1 MTMVIFHSYVSLP
14 EGNGF
19 FTPRIVES
27 WMFIPI
33 HSLKIWTS
41 VLIEDWPTGDWLTT
55 DQPHDGGISDF
66 VPWRL
71 GITTNQIATPKT
83 NMEPIWNPYI
93 LGLEMF
99 GDVWSL
105 EFMDSIYIF
114 CQGCTPPCSHLTRTL
129 CGIAA
134 VFIFGSAAARVSAPV
149 SPDGPWPHPFCK
161 SCRRSWI
168 SLFPRRAPCIGSI
181 SSCWDHGGGS
191 RVRPC
196 PVMSMLHPSPSPCPV
211 MSMLHPSVS
220 AFAFALSFC
229 HGEF

>member
-1 MTMVIFHSYVSLP
+1 MVIFHSYVSLP

-83 NMEPIWNPYI
+83 NMEPTWNPYI

-99 GDVWSL
+99 GVLSSW
-105 EFMDSIYIF
+105 IPYIF
-114 CQGCTPPCSHLTRTL
+114 FARGAPTMFSSH
-129 CGIAA
+129 A
-134 VFIFGSAAARVSAPV
+134 
-149 SPDGPWPHPFCK
+149 HPLWHRGRFYLWL
-161 SCRRSWI
+161 SCRSSFRTSLPWRSLTSSFLQIMSQIMDFAVSKACALHRIDFQLLRSW
-168 SLFPRRAPCIGSI
+168 R
-181 SSCWDHGGGS
+181 WK
-191 RVRPC
+191 
-196 PVMSMLHPSPSPCPV
+196 
-211 MSMLHPSVS
+211 
-220 AFAFALSFC
+220 
-229 HGEF
+229 

>member
-1 MTMVIFHSYVSLP
+1 MVISNSYVSLP
-14 EGNGF
+14 EG
-19 FTPRIVES
+19 
-27 WMFIPI
+27 
-33 HSLKIWTS
+33 
-41 VLIEDWPTGDWLTT
+41 
-55 DQPHDGGISDF
+55 
-66 VPWRL
+66 
-71 GITTNQIATPKT
+71 
-83 NMEPIWNPYI
+83 I

-105 EFMDSIYIF
+105 ECLWIPYIF
-114 CQGCTPPCSHLTRTL
+114 CQGCTMFSSHAHPLWHR
-129 CGIAA
+129 GRY
-134 VFIFGSAAARVSAPV
+134 FFGSAAARVSAPV

-161 SCRRSWI
+161 SCRRSWT

-181 SSCWDHGGGS
+181 SSCWDHDGGS

-211 MSMLHPSVS
+211 MSMLHPSAS

>member
-1 MTMVIFHSYVSLP
+1 MDICFDRRLADWWLVDDGSATWRRHLWFCSMEAGDHNQPDSHP
-14 EGNGF
+14 ENKHG
-19 FTPRIVES
+19 T
-27 WMFIPI
+27 
-33 HSLKIWTS
+33 H
-41 VLIEDWPTGDWLTT
+41 
-55 DQPHDGGISDF
+55 
-66 VPWRL
+66 
-71 GITTNQIATPKT
+71 
-83 NMEPIWNPYI
+83 MEPLYI
-93 LGLEMF
+93 GF
-99 GDVWSL
+99 GDVWRCL
-105 EFMDSIYIF
+105 ESWVHGFHIYF
-114 CQGCTPPCSHLTRTL
+114 LPGVHPPCSHLTRTL

-149 SPDGPWPHPFCK
+149 SPDGPWPHPFCY

>member
-1 MTMVIFHSYVSLP
+1 MVIFHSYVSLP

-66 VPWRL
+66 VTWSL

-83 NMEPIWNPYI
+83 NMEPILNPYI

-114 CQGCTPPCSHLTRTL
+114 CQGCTHHVL
-129 CGIAA
+129 
-134 VFIFGSAAARVSAPV
+134 
-149 SPDGPWPHPFCK
+149 
-161 SCRRSWI
+161 I
-168 SLFPRRAPCIGSI
+168 SRAPFVASRPFLSLAQLPLEFPHQSPLTVPDLILFANHVA
-181 SSCWDHGGGS
+181 DHGFRCFQG
-191 RVRPC
+191 VR
-196 PVMSMLHPSPSPCPV
+196 L
-211 MSMLHPSVS
+211 
-220 AFAFALSFC
+220 A
-229 HGEF
+229 